1 MKTLIATALLAAA
14 TAFTAIPANAQMS
27 GLKSLET
34 ATASETIVHK
44 TGKRGRFA
52 AGLAIGIV
60 GAAIATH
67 AYRHHHRRYHAPR
80 WSHHERR
87 CRRWRRACY
96 RGYDRA
102 CWKYDDRC

>member
-1 MKTLIATALLAAA
+1 MNKLIATALLAAT
-14 TAFTAIPANAQMS
+14 TALTAAPANAQMS

-34 ATASETIVHK
+34 AGASDTIVHK

-67 AYRHHHRRYHAPR
+67 AYRHHHRRYHEPR
-80 WSHHERR
+80 WSRHERR
-87 CRRWRRACY
+87 CRRWYRACN
-96 RGYDRA
+96 RGYHRS
-102 CWKYDDRC
+102 CWRFDNRC